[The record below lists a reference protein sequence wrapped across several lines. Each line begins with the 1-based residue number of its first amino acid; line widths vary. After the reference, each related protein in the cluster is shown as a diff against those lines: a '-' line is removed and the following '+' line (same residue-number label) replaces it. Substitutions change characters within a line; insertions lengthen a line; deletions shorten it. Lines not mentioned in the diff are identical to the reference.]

1 MAAYFPRGI
10 LYPVER
16 CSAGERVPH
25 GNTRSMYSRRHHERA
40 ILCDVRVTLR
50 VYASAPLR
58 SAKNKN
64 ARGESRETWV
74 KRERLLG
81 VARPRVPVTVDRKV
95 PWCLVQNASFHLNT
109 SRVYVAPLMTLQ
121 SPEMINVSK
130 TLGWREF

>member
-50 VYASAPLR
+50 VYASAPL
-58 SAKNKN
+58 
-64 ARGESRETWV
+64 
-74 KRERLLG
+74 
-81 VARPRVPVTVDRKV
+81 
-95 PWCLVQNASFHLNT
+95 
-109 SRVYVAPLMTLQ
+109 
-121 SPEMINVSK
+121 
-130 TLGWREF
+130 